1 MRGRLICAAFFGAIL
16 AGPPDAEQ
24 LTIALSTAEVKIR
37 SNFTGTN
44 ITVFCVIQRY
54 AATLSRTTGYQ
65 VATVILGPPEAVVA
79 RRKDRILGIWINSAS
94 ATFLQAPSF
103 YAMNASAP
111 VEAITTEPTLRRLG
125 LGFGNI
131 SFASEGGAQF
141 INTDTAEFRNAFLR
155 LKRQSGL
162 YYDQGGID
170 FFGDSVFRA
179 TVRIPA
185 NVPDGRYSV
194 LVYLF
199 AGDAL
204 LARADERIEISK
216 TGFEQAMFAFAS
228 GQSLLYGIISVA
240 LAMAIGWLGG
250 VIFRRD

>member
-1 MRGRLICAAFFGAIL
+1 VSGRAPIVGFVAALMCAGS
-16 AGPPDAEQ
+16 AGAEQ
-24 LTIALSTAEVKIR
+24 LTIALSTSEVKIS

-44 ITVFCVIQRY
+44 ITVFGVIQRD
-54 AATLSRTTGYQ
+54 AATVSRTTGYQ
-65 VATVILGPPEAVVA
+65 VVTLMLGPPETVVA

-111 VEAITTEPTLRRLG
+111 IEQISSEATLRRLG
-125 LGFGNI
+125 LGFANVTFI
-131 SFASEGGAQF
+131 NEGAQF
-141 INTDTAEFRNAFLR
+141 SPGVREFREAFLR
-155 LKRQSGL
+155 LKQQNGL
-162 YYDQGGID
+162 FYEEGGID

-185 NVPDGRYSV
+185 NVPVGRYTV

-199 AGDAL
+199 ADNAL
-204 LARADERIEISK
+204 LARADDRIDISK
-216 TGFEQAMFAFAS
+216 TGFEQFMFAFAGS
-228 GQSLLYGIISVA
+228 QSLLYGVVCVA
-240 LAMAIGWLGG
+240 LAVLIGWLGG